1 MLEHVKSLWARS
13 KVFRVILILALIY
26 VGFRIIAQGVLLT
39 GLIPLTAIQGD
50 KEYLWRDLDVYLEAG
65 EHFRQQQNLYFTETS
80 ALYPY
85 PYAPSFALAFVP
97 FTWLSDI
104 NAARLHTLLHLLA
117 YGFLYFRWKRI
128 FTWLDLEKADEIMA
142 WTLPVWLMFAAFWND
157 LNALNIGVFMATL
170 GTLFIEAVLKENLVT
185 ALLWLSVILQIKPH
199 WSFAAAVPLLLGRWR
214 FFVKLV
220 VGAIVAYAVIMGG
233 VMLIGGPA
241 YGWHQH
247 VDYVRRLLAYRGDF
261 PWRTPADAPFLGFN
275 HSIMQTMYFFF
286 GVSERT
292 KRWTQVLKALLLLPL
307 AVTGLRYLV
316 PAIRGLDRSS
326 RPKIGLAWAFV
337 LYLGAFLWLDVVWEL
352 SLGIAAFSYLMIA
365 VTNKWTRITVSSVWL
380 AYALGE
386 FLEILSLLFLGYSAL
401 SPTSY
406 VITNP
411 NVYIPTI
418 MFALLLF
425 YGFLLHH
432 LWKNVSEWSAT
443 YKQLRFEH
451 S

>member
-1 MLEHVKSLWARS
+1 MLEHVKSLWSRS
-13 KVFRVILILALIY
+13 KIFRIILILALIY

-39 GLIPLTAIQGD
+39 GLIPLTALQGD

-65 EHFRQQQNLYFTETS
+65 KHFRHQQNLYFTETS

-117 YGFLYFRWKRI
+117 YAFLYFRWKKI
-128 FTWLDLEKADEIMA
+128 FNWLDLERTDQIMA

-170 GTLFIEAVLKENLVT
+170 GTLFIEAVLKENLAAAV
-185 ALLWLSVILQIKPH
+185 LWLSVILQIKPH

-214 FFVKLV
+214 FFVKLI
-220 VGAIVAYAVIMGG
+220 VGAILAYAATMGA

-286 GVSERT
+286 GVSQRM
-292 KRWTQVLKALLLLPL
+292 KRLTQIIKAILLLPL

-316 PAIRGLDRSS
+316 PEIRERDTSS
-326 RPKIGLAWAFV
+326 RAKTGLTWAFA

-352 SLGIAAFSYLMIA
+352 SLGIAVFSYLMI
-365 VTNKWTRITVSSVWL
+365 VTTNKWSRMAAVSVWL
-380 AYALGE
+380 IYALGE
-386 FLEILSLLFLGYSAL
+386 FWQILSLAVLGRRAL
-401 SPTSY
+401 SSNAY
-406 VITNP
+406 VVTNP
-411 NVYIPTI
+411 NVYVPTI
-418 MFALLLF
+418 IITLLVF
-425 YGFLLHH
+425 YSILIRK
-432 LWKNVSEWSAT
+432 LWSKYQQHGLVRTS
-443 YKQLRFEH
+443 
-451 S
+451 